1 LRRKAEEEV
10 ENSSGKIKGKIL
22 SVNLSKK
29 KSVRKEPVG
38 EGVVKKD
45 HGFIG
50 DAHAGDWHRQV
61 SLLAMESIEKMKK
74 MGLDV
79 SPGDFAENITT
90 LGIDLL
96 SLPLGAKLK
105 IGEEVVLEIS
115 QKGKECHAKCAIFRQ
130 VGECVMPAEGIFG
143 RVLRGGKVKVGD
155 KIEVLT

>member
-1 LRRKAEEEV
+1 MANL
-10 ENSSGKIKGKIL
+10 SGKIEGKVV

-29 KSVRKEPVG
+29 KSVRKKPTE
-38 EGVVKKD
+38 EGLVRENY
-45 HGFIG
+45 GFIG

-61 SLLAMESIEKMKK
+61 SLLALESIEKMKK

-79 SPGDFAENITT
+79 SPGEFAENITT
-90 LGIDLL
+90 SGIDLL

-105 IGEEVVLEIS
+105 VGEEVVLEIS
-115 QKGKECHAKCAIFRQ
+115 QKGKECHTKCAIFRQ

-143 RVLRGGKVKVGD
+143 RVLEGGKVKVGD